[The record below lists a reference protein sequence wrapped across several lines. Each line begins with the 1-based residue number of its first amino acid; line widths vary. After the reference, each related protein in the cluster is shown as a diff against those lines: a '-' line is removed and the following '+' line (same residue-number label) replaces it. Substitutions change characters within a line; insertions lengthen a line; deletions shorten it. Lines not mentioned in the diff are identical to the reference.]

1 MPRNLSDVY
10 SLPAGTAAVF
20 NTVANEVHVNQRFS
34 DLEADANIVR
44 PVTMGGTGASSAS
57 TARTNLG
64 LAIGT
69 DVQAF
74 DADLSAIAALASAAN
89 KLPYSTGAQTW
100 ALADLSAYGRTL
112 IDDADAAAARTTLG
126 GTAAGQ
132 AVFTAAD
139 AAAQRTALGASAAG
153 SAIFTAADVAAQL
166 AALGGSQS
174 LAASGWAKIPG
185 GLIVQWGTTSVG
197 SGSTV
202 VTFPTTFPTLCASV
216 VASHDGIVDVSA
228 VVNGITTSQV
238 TLRAFNQAG
247 GLIAAQVRWVA
258 VGY

>member
-1 MPRNLSDVY
+1 MARSGAGVY
-10 SLPAGTAAVF
+10 SLPAGSTITNGDTSDA
-20 NTVANEVHVNQRFS
+20 S
-34 DLEADANIVR
+34 DLNTPFADLEQDANTPRPIVA
-44 PVTMGGTGASSAS
+44 GGTGATTASA
-57 TARTNLG
+57 ARTALG
-64 LAIGT
+64 LVIGA
-69 DVQAF
+69 DVQAAGSYQPL
-74 DADLSAIAALASAAN
+74 DADLTALAGLASAAN
-89 KLPYSTGAQTW
+89 KAPYFTGTAAA
-100 ALADLSAYGRTL
+100 ALFDLTAAGRAL
-112 IDDADAAAARTTLG
+112 IDDADAAAQRATLG
-126 GTAAGQ
+126 AT
-132 AVFTAAD
+132 
-139 AAAQRTALGASAAG
+139 SAG
-153 SAIFTAADVAAQL
+153 SALFTAADVAAQL